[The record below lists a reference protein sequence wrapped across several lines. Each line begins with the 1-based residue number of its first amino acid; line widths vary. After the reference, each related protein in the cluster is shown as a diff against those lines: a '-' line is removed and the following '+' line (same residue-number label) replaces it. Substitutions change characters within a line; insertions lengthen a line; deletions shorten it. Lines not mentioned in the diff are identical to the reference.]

1 MKKIQK
7 KNKKMSSRHILLIVV
22 VLCIAAM
29 ILTTAYSTSIKAFQ
43 VAAEVVF
50 APMQSGLNKV
60 SSFFASS
67 SEASKSNAELVA
79 ENQALQKQIDE
90 LEEKNSS
97 LTTQLYELD
106 DLRNLYELDGQYED
120 YEKVGAYVIA
130 KDGGN
135 WFDSFTIDK
144 GSEDGLEV
152 GMNVLASGGL
162 AGIITDV
169 GLHTATVRSIIDNSS
184 DISAMLLT
192 TNDNCIVT
200 GSLTRMT
207 SEGAITFSELADDK
221 DAVATGDAV
230 VTSYISDRY
239 LPGLVIGY
247 VKSIQKDSNN
257 LTKSGTITPVVDFR
271 HIREV
276 LVILDKKE
284 TE

>member
-7 KNKKMSSRHILLIVV
+7 NNKKISSRRMLLLIVAV
-22 VLCIAAM
+22 CIVAM
-29 ILTTAYSTSIKAFQ
+29 VLTTAYSSSVKAFQ

-50 APMQSGLNKV
+50 APMQNGINKIGA
-60 SSFFASS
+60 FFVTS
-67 SEASKSNAELVA
+67 SETSKSNAELVA

-97 LTTQLYELD
+97 LAMQVYELD
-106 DLRNLYELDGQYED
+106 DLRKLYSLDGQYED

-135 WFDSFTIDK
+135 WFDTFTINK
-144 GSEDGLEV
+144 GSQDGLEV

-162 AGIITDV
+162 AGIITEV

-184 DISAMLLT
+184 DISAMMLT
-192 TNDNCIVT
+192 TNDNCIVS

-207 SEGAITFSELADDK
+207 SEGAITFSELADDQ

-247 VKSIQKDSNN
+247 VKSVQKDSNN